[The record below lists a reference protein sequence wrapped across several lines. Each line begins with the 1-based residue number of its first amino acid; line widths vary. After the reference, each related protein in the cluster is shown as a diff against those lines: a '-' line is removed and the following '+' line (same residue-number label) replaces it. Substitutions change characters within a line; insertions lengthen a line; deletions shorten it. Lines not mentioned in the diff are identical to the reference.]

1 MATYSS
7 RHAKLWVR
15 SPAPHPIRLVR
26 RLFAAC
32 LAVLALSVS
41 VNAETYTA
49 AGQKFVGNGSTFSS
63 IGGYATSSMTFA
75 GTGGIMLYNAFSN
88 LDKQIE
94 TVRAASVTSTSLD
107 TVFSKYFGSS
117 GIFNSYFGSK
127 ISDILNTRFEQFF
140 GPTGTLGNIYSK
152 LGDILTHTADTKN
165 RLIYNGTSAAGWLYA
180 IHQALGT
187 ANNNLTTIN
196 GSIGVTN
203 DRIGDPVTMIT
214 GADQSGNSTLG
225 TVSDILSALAAVNDV
240 TYGLGSYTGQYIK
253 TKGLL
258 GYGKASISTIVA
270 EGIAGLHRKFFGPFG
285 NPLVGWL
292 VPDADGGLTTETVQ
306 YDNLIDLVAASAQRI
321 QNPLAKL
328 QYVLADDDDIRL
340 KDKVKDNQQAVED
353 GFTGD
358 GPGAIDKDDIGGVAD
373 ISGGLN
379 GAFGGSGSPGDAF
392 GVLGDGDT
400 WLFFSA
406 DVASELDHATYDGG
420 ESWSA
425 DVDDDPFAGLE
436 LGDDG
441 LYHLAPGS
449 MFDPSA
455 YLEGLQ

>member
-32 LAVLALSVS
+32 LAVFVLSVP

-88 LDKQIE
+88 LDRQIE

-117 GIFNSYFGSK
+117 GIFNSYFGAK

-152 LGDILTHTADTKN
+152 LGDVLTHTADTKN

-187 ANNNLTTIN
+187 ANNNLTNIN

-203 DRIGDPVTMIT
+203 DRIGKSAYFYYGPENAM
-214 GADQSGNSTLG
+214 
-225 TVSDILSALAAVNDV
+225 LSK
-240 TYGLGSYTGQYIK
+240 GSLLDAMSATNWLIW
-253 TKGLL
+253 GLL
-258 GYGKASISTIVA
+258 VGK
-270 EGIAGLHRKFFGPFG
+270 
-285 NPLVGWL
+285 N
-292 VPDADGGLTTETVQ
+292 
-306 YDNLIDLVAASAQRI
+306 
-321 QNPLAKL
+321 QNN
-328 QYVLADDDDIRL
+328 Y
-340 KDKVKDNQQAVED
+340 
-353 GFTGD
+353 
-358 GPGAIDKDDIGGVAD
+358 
-373 ISGGLN
+373 
-379 GAFGGSGSPGDAF
+379 
-392 GVLGDGDT
+392 LGERG
-400 WLFFSA
+400 
-406 DVASELDHATYDGG
+406 
-420 ESWSA
+420 
-425 DVDDDPFAGLE
+425 
-436 LGDDG
+436 
-441 LYHLAPGS
+441 
-449 MFDPSA
+449 
-455 YLEGLQ
+455 

>member
-32 LAVLALSVS
+32 LAVLVLSVP

-88 LDKQIE
+88 LDRQIE

-117 GIFNSYFGSK
+117 GIFNSYFGAK

-152 LGDILTHTADTKN
+152 LGDVLTHTADTKN

-187 ANNNLTTIN
+187 ANNNLTNIN

-203 DRIGDPVTMIT
+203 DRIGKSAYFYYGPENAMLSKGSLLDAMSATNWLIWGLLV
-214 GADQSGNSTLG
+214 GKNQNNYLGERGSRLSGRPSILELTRSGFLG
-225 TVSDILSALAAVNDV
+225 LSANLA
-240 TYGLGSYTGQYIK
+240 GQDK
-253 TKGLL
+253 VASVSLL
-258 GYGKASISTIVA
+258 TPS
-270 EGIAGLHRKFFGPFG
+270 L
-285 NPLVGWL
+285 
-292 VPDADGGLTTETVQ
+292 DGGLVSTDVDA
-306 YDNLIDLVAASAQRI
+306 DNLLDLLALATTQL

-379 GAFGGSGSPGDAF
+379 DVFGGSGSPGDAF

-406 DVASELDHATYDGG
+406 DVASELDHATHDGG
-420 ESWSA
+420 ESRSA
-425 DVDDDPFAGLE
+425 DVDDDPFAGFE

>member
-1 MATYSS
+1 MVTYGS
-7 RHAKLWVR
+7 RHAMLWVR
-15 SPAPHPIRLVR
+15 FPAPHPIRLVR

-88 LDKQIE
+88 LDRQISD
-94 TVRAASVTSTSLD
+94 VRASSVTSTSLD

-117 GIFNSYFGSK
+117 GIFNTYFGSK

-152 LGDILTHTADTKN
+152 LGDVVTHTADTKN

-180 IHQALGT
+180 IYQALGT
-187 ANNNLTTIN
+187 ANSNLTTIN

-203 DRIGDPVTMIT
+203 DRIGT
-214 GADQSGNSTLG
+214 GALFYNEAIPGQVRYTDLLSGMAATNKMLWQSLVGSAYN
-225 TVSDILSALAAVNDV
+225 DPYLSATGDIVKGRPPIITAV
-240 TYGLGSYTGQYIK
+240 K
-253 TKGLL
+253 AGLL
-258 GYGKASISTIVA
+258 GLSANLAGQDKVASVSLLT
-270 EGIAGLHRKFFGPFG
+270 PS
-285 NPLVGWL
+285 P
-292 VPDADGGLTTETVQ
+292 DGGLVSTDVDA
-306 YDNLIDLVAASAQRI
+306 DNLLDLLALTTTQL

-379 GAFGGSGSPGDAF
+379 GVFGGSGSPGDAF

-400 WLFFSA
+400 WLFFSPE
-406 DVASELDHATYDGG
+406 VASELDHATPDGG
-420 ESWSA
+420 ESRSA

-449 MFDPSA
+449 MFDASV

>member
-1 MATYSS
+1 MVTYGS
-7 RHAKLWVR
+7 RHAMLWVR
-15 SPAPHPIRLVR
+15 FPAPHPIRLVR

-88 LDKQIE
+88 LDRQISD
-94 TVRAASVTSTSLD
+94 VRASSVTSTSLD

-203 DRIGDPVTMIT
+203 DRIGAPVKMHT
-214 GADQSGNSTLG
+214 GLVPLLHTKT
-225 TVSDILSALAAVNDV
+225 TVLEALAALDQVLYATLAYSGAHLAPD
-240 TYGLGSYTGQYIK
+240 GSIDASGRLGASSLIAG
-253 TKGLL
+253 GLL
-258 GYGKASISTIVA
+258 GLSANLAGQDKVASVSLLT
-270 EGIAGLHRKFFGPFG
+270 PS
-285 NPLVGWL
+285 P
-292 VPDADGGLTTETVQ
+292 DGGLVSTDVDA
-306 YDNLIDLVAASAQRI
+306 DNLLDLLALTTTQL

-340 KDKVKDNQQAVED
+340 KDKIKDNQQAVED
-353 GFTGD
+353 GFIGD

-379 GAFGGSGSPGDAF
+379 DAFGGSGSPGDAF

-406 DVASELDHATYDGG
+406 DVAAELDHATYDGG
-420 ESWSA
+420 ESRSS

-441 LYHLAPGS
+441 LYHLAPGG
-449 MFDPSA
+449 MFDMSA